1 MTSDDLTFAL
11 PGQWWRI
18 PVQDSEASARSIRA
32 FVTDTVGRA
41 DEHAQLRADLRQQ
54 LTKSTD
60 DARSAQGREVYLTGE
75 IAPGVP
81 LSITLTTYRPELPTQ
96 FSASLGVDMTAESF
110 ASRLRSR
117 AADADVEVWSEG
129 DVAVVRDFRSQLATD
144 EEGNEERT
152 LRLDYWLLHAGTTE
166 TVLLSF
172 TTPVIWEEAVEA
184 VLELVDAIISTV
196 DWQPAVGEAP
206 TPEPVDRRAAV
217 IETRTPD
224 PVG

>member
-1 MTSDDLTFAL
+1 MTDDDLTFAL

-18 PVQDSEASARSIRA
+18 PVQDPEAAARSIRA
-32 FVTDTVGRA
+32 FVSHTVGKS
-41 DEHAQLRADLRQQ
+41 DEHAQLRADVRRQ
-54 LTKSTD
+54 LTTSTD
-60 DARSAQGREVYLTGE
+60 EARSAQGREVYLTGE

-117 AADADVEVWSEG
+117 AADADVEVWVEG

-166 TVLLSF
+166 SPLLSF
-172 TTPVIWEEAVEA
+172 TTPVLWDEATDAVVE
-184 VLELVDAIISTV
+184 LIDAIISTV
-196 DWQPAVGEAP
+196 DWQPTVTDPSTDSHTQARV
-206 TPEPVDRRAAV
+206 
-217 IETRTPD
+217 PD